1 MTRWRWRGNIALLGV
16 ALAFVLYPILPN
28 EDVINSDW
36 PAFATGAL
44 MIVDDPGQLY
54 DLHAQSRFQDHVTGG
69 RRLVTLGIGGIL
81 PFLAPAWVALLAVP
95 FEAFGTD
102 VGGRLW
108 ILFGLACLAAGLFFA
123 TRPRPPTAIL
133 PRFAAGPAPL
143 LAPKPPLHR
152 VR

>member
-69 RRLVTLGIGGIL
+69 RHLVTLGIGGIPPL
-81 PFLAPAWVALLAVP
+81 LAPGWGALLAVP
-95 FEAFGTD
+95 VPAPGTD
-102 VGGRLW
+102 LRGGLW
-108 ILFGLACLAAGLFFA
+108 GLLG
-123 TRPRPPTAIL
+123 PPL
-133 PRFAAGPAPL
+133 PRGG
-143 LAPKPPLHR
+143 PPLATPPER
-152 VR
+152 GPPPP

>member
-69 RRLVTLGIGGIL
+69 RPLVTLGIGGDPAL
-81 PFLAPAWVALLAVP
+81 PSPPLAVALRWP
-95 FEAFGTD
+95 S
-102 VGGRLW
+102 
-108 ILFGLACLAAGLFFA
+108 
-123 TRPRPPTAIL
+123 
-133 PRFAAGPAPL
+133 PAS
-143 LAPKPPLHR
+143 
-152 VR
+152 

>member
-69 RRLVTLGIGGIL
+69 RHLVTLGIGGD
-81 PFLAPAWVALLAVP
+81 PALLSPPLVA
-95 FEAFGTD
+95 
-102 VGGRLW
+102 RL
-108 ILFGLACLAAGLFFA
+108 
-123 TRPRPPTAIL
+123 
-133 PRFAAGPAPL
+133 AGPLPA
-143 LAPKPPLHR
+143 
-152 VR
+152 V